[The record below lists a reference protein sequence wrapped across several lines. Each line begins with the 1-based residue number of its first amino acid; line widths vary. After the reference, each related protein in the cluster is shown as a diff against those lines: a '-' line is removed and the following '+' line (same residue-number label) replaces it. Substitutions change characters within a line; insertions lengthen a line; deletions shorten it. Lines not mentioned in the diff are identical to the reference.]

1 MGELIAVVHLVWGP
15 LGPEPLRTFLG
26 SYRAHPAGAKHE
38 LVILLNGVSES
49 QRSRLVPELREVE
62 HRLLTT
68 ESPVQDLAA
77 YVQAAQRLEH
87 ERLCFMNSYSQI
99 LVSDWL
105 AKLSDALDRPRAG
118 LVGATGSW
126 ASTRSWVMHAY
137 LLPTPYRAVMP
148 SRRVAREQFLAIE
161 LERAGELTQSLA
173 AAPTRSLA
181 DSLRAK
187 WRTLPDIPRQLLG
200 FESFPAP
207 HLRTNAFMLDRTV
220 LERLQI
226 GTIRSK
232 MDAYALEN
240 GRHNLTR
247 QAQRMGLRTLVVAR
261 DGAAFD
267 EQQWPSSR
275 TFWQGDQEGLLVAD
289 NQTRSY
295 AEGGADRR
303 RLLSAFAWGSHAD
316 PRLPALPPRGA
327 GMFAE

>member
-1 MGELIAVVHLVWGP
+1 
-15 LGPEPLRTFLG
+15 
-26 SYRAHPAGAKHE
+26 
-38 LVILLNGVSES
+38 
-49 QRSRLVPELREVE
+49 
-62 HRLLTT
+62 
-68 ESPVQDLAA
+68 
-77 YVQAAQRLEH
+77 
-87 ERLCFMNSYSQI
+87 
-99 LVSDWL
+99 
-105 AKLSDALDRPRAG
+105 
-118 LVGATGSW
+118 
-126 ASTRSWVMHAY
+126 
-137 LLPTPYRAVMP
+137 
-148 SRRVAREQFLAIE
+148 
-161 LERAGELTQSLA
+161 
-173 AAPTRSLA
+173 
-181 DSLRAK
+181 
-187 WRTLPDIPRQLLG
+187 
-200 FESFPAP
+200 
-207 HLRTNAFMLDRTV
+207 MLDRTV